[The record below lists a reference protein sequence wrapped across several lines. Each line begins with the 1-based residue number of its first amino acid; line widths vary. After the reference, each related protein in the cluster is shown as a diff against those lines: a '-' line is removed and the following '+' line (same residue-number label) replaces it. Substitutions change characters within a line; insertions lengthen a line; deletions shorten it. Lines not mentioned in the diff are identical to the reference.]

1 MSRFFNPE
9 AAGDDARLHA
19 PATARNREAI
29 LNVLQEHLPQEGSL
43 LEVASGTGEH
53 ASFFAPHF
61 PKIDWQPTDIDEDHL
76 TSIDAWRTHAACPS
90 LLAPMPFNVL
100 TDDWAL
106 PHLEKPLTAIL
117 AINLIHISPFDVT
130 VALIENAGR
139 TLGAGGMLFLYGPYR
154 RDGAHTAPSNES
166 FDASLKA
173 RNPAWGVRDMEE
185 VISLAGQNGFGA
197 PEIVPMPANNFSLV
211 FKK

>member
-1 MSRFFNPE
+1 MSRFFNPG

-19 PATARNREAI
+19 PATARNRDYI
-29 LNVLQEHLPQEGSL
+29 LDVLREHLPREGSL

-61 PKIDWQPTDIDEDHL
+61 PDIDWQPTDIDESHL
-76 TSIDAWRTHAACPS
+76 ESIAAWRAHTACPS
-90 LLAPMPFNVL
+90 LLSPMRFDVL

-106 PHLEKPLTAIL
+106 PHLEKPLVAVL

-130 VALIENAGR
+130 VALMENAGR
-139 TLGAGGMLFLYGPYR
+139 TLGSGGVLFLYGPYR
-154 RDGAHTAPSNES
+154 RGGAHTAPSNES

-173 RNPAWGVRDMEE
+173 RNPAWGVRDMEK
-185 VISLAGQNGFGA
+185 VISLANQNGFGA
-197 PEIVPMPANNFSLV
+197 PVIVPMPANNFSLV